1 MSGADYCI
9 DASAIIFAWY
19 EGYPKDVFPSLWSQL
34 AEHRTNMAL
43 IKPIYD
49 QIDPISQA
57 DKVKSALENRKKHPL
72 RMWMADNGFKSIG
85 IDEEVEELS
94 LLLEEEYQVREKSGG
109 ADGKDIKLI
118 AYAKINNK
126 IVVTE
131 EGEQPQKPI
140 KKYRYKIPLICD
152 EKEVECINCI
162 KMIRR
167 LGIRI

>member
-1 MSGADYCI
+1 MSADYCI

-19 EGYPKDVFPSLWSQL
+19 EGYPKDVFPSLWPQL
-34 AEHRTNMAL
+34 AEHRIDMAV
-43 IKPIYD
+43 IKPIYE
-49 QIDPISQA
+49 QIDFISQA
-57 DKVKSALENRKKHPL
+57 DKGKPELEKKKKYPL
-72 RMWMADNGFKSIG
+72 RKWMVDNGFESID
-85 IDEEVEELS
+85 IDGRVEVLS
-94 LLLEEEYQVREKSGG
+94 LRLEKEYQIREKSRG

-131 EGEQPQKPI
+131 EGKQREKP
-140 KKYRYKIPLICD
+140 KKKWNYKIPLICD

-162 KMIRR
+162 EMIRR